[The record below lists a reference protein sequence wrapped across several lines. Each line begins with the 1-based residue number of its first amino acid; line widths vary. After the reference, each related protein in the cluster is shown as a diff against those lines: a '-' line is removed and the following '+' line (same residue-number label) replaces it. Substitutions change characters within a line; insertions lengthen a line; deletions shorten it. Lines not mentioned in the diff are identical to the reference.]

1 MKSIHPQTTRARR
14 QRGNAAGVV
23 ITLILI
29 LALLGLGG
37 WLVLRDMKTPDL
49 PADGS
54 RDAVQ
59 ARAEAVDAPDPIE
72 PLTALP
78 ALDAAAAYQPQGD
91 IIDVDIS
98 EYAGYAGLVV
108 ANGGLAPNPDSFFA
122 RNYGFQVRLKLEEE
136 EGWSK
141 LNNGRVAASVTTVD
155 TLAVLGRQFDIVVP
169 AQIGFSRGADQV
181 VVDAGITSI
190 NQLKGRV
197 LAASQFNES
206 EFFIRYLASEAGV
219 PVKVLRDLDAR
230 PAAGELGLVF
240 YEDAFVAC
248 DAYAAELSI
257 SRPRLN
263 GCVGWSP
270 RTDEVVAASAGRA
283 KALVSNRNLLVVADI
298 LTVNKGFAQA
308 RPEWTKGLVHG
319 LMEGNRQVRDT
330 PEAHLETIAKAF
342 GWSAADA
349 RAELAKVH
357 LSNLPENLAFFSGQI
372 DAAGSFQGIFQ
383 SSVLAYG
390 NLIRNPADPAR
401 FVDTQWLDALTK
413 AGQFAGQTIAI
424 APIRTGGAVSLE
436 GDALLSRDIR
446 FFFEPNSAVLDR
458 NASQNQEYLDTIRNF
473 LQVSPGSIV
482 LLRGHVDNARLPE
495 FEKQGGQPLV
505 RSMALKAMELSRQR
519 AQAVRDALLARYPK
533 IDPARI
539 ELVGRGW
546 EEPASPDSDLNR
558 RVEVQWFTLE

>member
-1 MKSIHPQTTRARR
+1 M
-14 QRGNAAGVV
+14 
-23 ITLILI
+23 
-29 LALLGLGG
+29 
-37 WLVLRDMKTPDL
+37 
-49 PADGS
+49 
-54 RDAVQ
+54 
-59 ARAEAVDAPDPIE
+59 
-72 PLTALP
+72 
-78 ALDAAAAYQPQGD
+78 
-91 IIDVDIS
+91 
-98 EYAGYAGLVV
+98 
-108 ANGGLAPNPDSFFA
+108 
-122 RNYGFQVRLKLEEE
+122 
-136 EGWSK
+136 
-141 LNNGRVAASVTTVD
+141 
-155 TLAVLGRQFDIVVP
+155 
-169 AQIGFSRGADQV
+169 
-181 VVDAGITSI
+181 
-190 NQLKGRV
+190 
-197 LAASQFNES
+197 
-206 EFFIRYLASEAGV
+206 
-219 PVKVLRDLDAR
+219 
-230 PAAGELGLVF
+230 
-240 YEDAFVAC
+240 
-248 DAYAAELSI
+248 
-257 SRPRLN
+257 
-263 GCVGWSP
+263 
-270 RTDEVVAASAGRA
+270 VAASAGRA

-357 LSNLPENLAFFSGQI
+357 LSNLPENLAFS
-372 DAAGSFQGIFQ
+372 AARSMRPAPSGIFQ

-446 FFFEPNSAVLDR
+446 FFFDPNSAVLDR

-519 AQAVRDALLARYPK
+519 AQAVRDAAGALSGRV
-533 IDPARI
+533 DPACI
-539 ELVGRGW
+539 SWSGAAGR
-546 EEPASPDSDLNR
+546 NR
-558 RVEVQWFTLE
+558 QPGQRPQPPRRGAVVHAE